1 MQEIL
6 YQRLVKTQWQR
17 LFVCLFVVAN
27 SRHIHKHEITV
38 FCINIS
44 ANADA
49 AL

>member
-17 LFVCLFVVAN
+17 VFVVAN